1 VVLQGIAA
9 LISAAWLQCGAL
21 LCLQLQW
28 LNAQYDD
35 GSDLAVHAARAVSKG
50 QMLLQGVADAGAAEC
65 DSGQEH
71 RYLELAD

>member
-9 LISAAWLQCGAL
+9 LISVAWLQCGAL

-35 GSDLAVHAARAVSKG
+35 GSDIAVHAARAVSKG

-65 DSGQEH
+65 DSVAEYCCLQ
-71 RYLELAD
+71 LAD